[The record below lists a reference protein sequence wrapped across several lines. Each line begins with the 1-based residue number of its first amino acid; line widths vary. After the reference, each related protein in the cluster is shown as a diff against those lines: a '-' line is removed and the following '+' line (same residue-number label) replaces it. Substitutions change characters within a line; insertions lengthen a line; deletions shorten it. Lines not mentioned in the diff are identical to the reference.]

1 MPLRARLRLRFLWA
15 LLAVLAVT
23 PAWSVRAAD
32 DAEDRR
38 ARIGL
43 RLFRTALAADID
55 LKAKVATDG
64 QLRLLVVHADQ
75 PERAKAFA
83 GELAQTGGGEKSGR
97 IREWP
102 FLVAVSNELTADAL
116 ARQRPA
122 GIYIVQDLP
131 PKALAEVIAYGIRE
145 HVIVYSAIEGHVE
158 KGVLGGLDVGVRVL
172 PYINTATLK
181 ASQVHLKDL
190 FLKVAKQHE

>member
-1 MPLRARLRLRFLWA
+1 MSRWRSRLAWA
-15 LLAVLAVT
+15 LSATLAVT
-23 PAWSVRAAD
+23 PAWSLRAAD
-32 DAEDRR
+32 DADDRR

-55 LKAKVATDG
+55 LAAKLGADG
-64 QLRLLVVHADQ
+64 KLHLLVVHADQ
-75 PERAKAFA
+75 PERARGFA
-83 GELAQTGGGEKSGR
+83 AELAQAGPGGKPAQ
-97 IREWP
+97 IREWSYTVEVTSDVTP
-102 FLVAVSNELTADAL
+102 AGL
-116 ARQRPA
+116 AQRKPA

-131 PKALAEVIAYGIRE
+131 APALASVVAYGIRE

-172 PYINTATLK
+172 PYINVATLR
-181 ASQVHLKDL
+181 ASDVHLKEL

>member
-1 MPLRARLRLRFLWA
+1 MTRAHLAWA
-15 LLAVLAVT
+15 LFAALAVT

-32 DAEDRR
+32 DADDRR

-55 LKAKVATDG
+55 LAGKLATDG
-64 QLRLLVVHADQ
+64 KLRLLIVHADQ
-75 PERAKAFA
+75 PERAQAFA
-83 GELAQTGGGEKSGR
+83 AELAQTGQGQQTGQ
-97 IREWP
+97 IRNWP
-102 FLVAVSNELTADAL
+102 FTVEVTNTLAPAAL
-116 ARQRPA
+116 AARKPA

-131 PKALAEVIAYGIRE
+131 PAALADVVAYGIRE

-172 PYINTATLK
+172 PYINNTTLR
-181 ASQVHLKDL
+181 ASDVHLKEL
-190 FLKVAKQHE
+190 FLKVAKRHE